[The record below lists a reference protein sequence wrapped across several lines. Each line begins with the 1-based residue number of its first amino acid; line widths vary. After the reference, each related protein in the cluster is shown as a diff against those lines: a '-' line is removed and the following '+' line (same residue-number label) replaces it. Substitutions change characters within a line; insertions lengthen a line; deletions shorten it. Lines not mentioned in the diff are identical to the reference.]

1 MLHTYT
7 VLYIQEISK
16 YFTNY
21 SSYPRGS
28 HFLGKEVTSDK
39 NLVPNGLPFQSQ
51 VKWSRV
57 GGGKSCT
64 RSPQLLLALRAAAAS
79 IPPLS
84 PSHMFMQLGE
94 QGEIMSGHAEQQGQQ
109 ETRATYRNIMAL
121 SRFLKTHGHFSKLE
135 ARKE

>member
-21 SSYPRGS
+21 SSYPQGS

-51 VKWSRV
+51 LRWSRV
-57 GGGKSCT
+57 GGGRSFT
-64 RSPQLLLALRAAAAS
+64 RSPQLLLALRAAVAS
-79 IPPLS
+79 TPSLS
-84 PSHMFMQLGE
+84 PSHMFMQLGD
-94 QGEIMSGHAEQQGQQ
+94 QGEIKSGLGEQQGQQ
-109 ETRATYRNIMAL
+109 EARATYRNIMAL
-121 SRFLKTHGHFSKLE
+121 SRFLKTHGNFSKLE
-135 ARKE
+135 AKKE